1 MLPSVVAWSFSC
13 AFLLPKAQVIWAEAG
28 LTTSKVRWLMETVNV
43 FMSAPLFL
51 LAGCGV
57 LLLIAEF
64 WWREFARYRPIVLT
78 AVILLIHTF
87 VLAGIVG
94 LSLVA
99 LLAGPMLGVRK

>member
-1 MLPSVVAWSFSC
+1 
-13 AFLLPKAQVIWAEAG
+13 
-28 LTTSKVRWLMETVNV
+28 METVNV